1 MARAFGRRSIIPS
14 VLPSRTT
21 MLLAGLTLGILFAPR
36 NGRSTRTLI
45 AQRYHDWMDRIS
57 VWLENLA
64 KKTRQQSTRVQG
76 VVYQMRERG
85 VSDEMIVSD
94 EILAQRVRREG
105 DRELEPLK
113 SFIIPGGTPKAAAL
127 HVARTVCRRAERQ
140 LSKLAEAEPVSPPA
154 LHYLNRLSDLLFVM
168 CRAINQA
175 LGHEDVMW
183 RPKPQ

>member
-57 VWLENLA
+57 VWLESLA

-85 VSDEMIVSD
+85 IPEEMIVSD
-94 EILAQRVRREG
+94 EILAQRVRSELGRFFNTAIIDIATQEG
-105 DRELEPLK
+105 TVTLRGSIPSDQEK
-113 SFIIPGGTPKAAAL
+113 QDIIDM
-127 HVARTVCRRAERQ
+127 ARRVRGVRD
-140 LSKLAEAEPVSPPA
+140 VI
-154 LHYLNRLSDLLFVM
+154 NLFS
-168 CRAINQA
+168 
-175 LGHEDVMW
+175 
-183 RPKPQ
+183 

>member
-57 VWLENLA
+57 VWLESLA

-76 VVYQMRERG
+76 VVYQMRERA
-85 VSDEMIVSD
+85 VPEEMIVSD
-94 EILAQRVRREG
+94 EILAQRVRSELGRFFNTAIIDIATQEG
-105 DRELEPLK
+105 TVTLRGSIPSDQEK
-113 SFIIPGGTPKAAAL
+113 QDIIDM
-127 HVARTVCRRAERQ
+127 ARRVRGVRD
-140 LSKLAEAEPVSPPA
+140 VI
-154 LHYLNRLSDLLFVM
+154 NLFS
-168 CRAINQA
+168 
-175 LGHEDVMW
+175 
-183 RPKPQ
+183 